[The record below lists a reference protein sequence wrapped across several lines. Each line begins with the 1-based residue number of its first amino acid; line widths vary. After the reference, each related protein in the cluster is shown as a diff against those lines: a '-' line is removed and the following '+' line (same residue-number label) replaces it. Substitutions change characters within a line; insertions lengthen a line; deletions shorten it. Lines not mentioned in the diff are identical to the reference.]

1 MQNSEQDRLI
11 PLAKKGDEYAISRL
25 YDSHSQGIF
34 RFLFYRTGNQQ
45 IAEDLTSEVFIQM
58 IRSLPK
64 FKEGSGSFTSW
75 LYTIA
80 RNQCID
86 HYRKTKMNIDQTIG
100 EDRVSSTPDPEE
112 TSNSKQQI
120 NDLMSKILE
129 LPLEQREIIE
139 LRFVSQLSIQETASA
154 LGRST
159 DSIKGMQYR
168 ALEALREKM
177 KFWKDENYG

>member
-1 MQNSEQDRLI
+1 MQNTEQDRLI
-11 PLAKKGDEYAISRL
+11 PLAKNGDEYAISRL
-25 YDSHSQGIF
+25 YENHCQGIF
-34 RFLFYRTGNQQ
+34 RFLYYRTGNRQV
-45 IAEDLTSEVFIQM
+45 AEDLTSEVFIQM
-58 IRSLPK
+58 IRSMPK

-86 HYRKTKMNIDQTIG
+86 HYRKTKMKIDQTMG
-100 EDRVSSTPDPEE
+100 EDLVSSILDTEE
-112 TSNSKQQI
+112 TSGVKQQI
-120 NDLMSKILE
+120 SDLMSKILE

-177 KFWKDENYG
+177 KFWKEENHV